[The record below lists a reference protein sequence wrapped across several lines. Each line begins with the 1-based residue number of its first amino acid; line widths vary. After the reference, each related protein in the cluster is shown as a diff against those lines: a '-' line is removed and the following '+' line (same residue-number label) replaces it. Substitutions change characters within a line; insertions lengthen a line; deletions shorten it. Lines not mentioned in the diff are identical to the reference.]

1 MLIILSRLSNKY
13 YRNRRHITISGKN
26 FRHAGTV
33 NELNQIK
40 MASWSIEFGMKA
52 SDNYDRI
59 TGITLIYT
67 TIQAN

>member
-1 MLIILSRLSNKY
+1 MKQDDPINTK
-13 YRNRRHITISGKN
+13 HITISAKELPS
-26 FRHAGTV
+26 AGTV

-52 SDNYDRI
+52 SDNYDGI

-67 TIQAN
+67 TIQGN